1 MTRRRPKIRY
11 LAVLAVLVWA
21 TYYYWHVQHQQ
32 LMELTAKADTLQAQL
47 ATATRQHNT
56 LVNESQEFRNKT
68 YLERYAT
75 QHFNLILPNQ
85 VTFTLQGKTP

>member
-1 MTRRRPKIRY
+1 MTRRGPKVRY
-11 LAVLAVLVWA
+11 FAVLAVLVWA

-32 LMELTAKADTLQAQL
+32 LMMLTAKAHALQTQL
-47 ATATRQHNT
+47 ATATKQHTT
-56 LVNESQEFRNKT
+56 LVDESKEFQNKV

-75 QHFNLILPNQ
+75 EHFNLILPNQ